1 MSNAAQLESLPS
13 KALAEHRSRI
23 VALARARGVSNVR
36 VFGSTARGAD
46 RAGSD
51 LDLLVDPSPDTTL
64 FDLAALQ
71 DALEELTGVRV
82 DVRTPAEI
90 SVHIRE
96 RVLAEARPL

>member
-1 MSNAAQLESLPS
+1 VTQDAQRDSRPSNALDRHRARIE
-13 KALAEHRSRI
+13 ALAD
-23 VALARARGVSNVR
+23 AYGVTNIR

-46 RAGSD
+46 HEGSD

-82 DVRTPAEI
+82 DLRTPAEI
-90 SVHIRE
+90 SVHIRA
-96 RVLAEARPL
+96 RVLGEARPL

>member
-46 RAGSD
+46 ARAAISTCWSTFSRHDALRSGR
-51 LDLLVDPSPDTTL
+51 
-64 FDLAALQ
+64 AA
-71 DALEELTGVRV
+71 DALEN
-82 DVRTPAEI
+82 
-90 SVHIRE
+90 
-96 RVLAEARPL
+96 